1 MLDTAKLAAL
11 FTLLWVITFLPAWF
25 LLGKLVALS
34 FSLRS
39 SLVSVKFWGIL
50 ILYLFVIAL
59 PYLAVLSQ
67 LNTASKLLQA
77 IVTAI
82 LILSL
87 LIVLVRVFLA
97 RRVEA
102 ALWWVYGFVYDGLRS
117 FYPYQLL
124 VSRAVERLDPKH
136 DEIVLDL
143 GCGTGNASEL
153 IAERKPKHLYMAD
166 NSSSMLRQ
174 ARRKL
179 KRFENVAISRQD
191 AVDYLRTLESGKV
204 DKVLLINVVYA
215 VHNREELWAELLR
228 VLTDDGKITSTSSD
242 KEGNF
247 VLIKEHLA
255 HAQWYRLLYPKL
267 IAVFVIDSL
276 ISSLASAGTF
286 HFLSQEEITSEI
298 QRSGGKV
305 QDIERCYGG
314 PEEGV
319 NLMMTISKA

>member
-39 SLVSVKFWGIL
+39 SLMSVKFWAML
-50 ILYLFVIAL
+50 IFYLFVIAL

-67 LNTASKLLQA
+67 LNTASRLLQA

-102 ALWWVYGFVYDGLRS
+102 ALWWVYGFVYDGLQS

-136 DEIVLDL
+136 DEIVVDL

-255 HAQWYRLLYPKL
+255 HAPWYRLLYPKL